1 MFFVKHVVSART
13 TGSADR
19 FLGVRLS
26 VEELDRLDRYR
37 AAIGAPS
44 RSEAVRALLRA
55 SEQPRPEREEL
66 PVGLHDQIETL
77 VEDGWAKNKDEALT
91 LALTFGLQ
99 EMSRL
104 YAERLPNLRQHARAG
119 AERRRARRSAER
131 EGRGLLER

>member
-1 MFFVKHVVSART
+1 MASART

-26 VEELDRLDRYR
+26 AEELDRLDRYR
-37 AAIGAPS
+37 AAIGSPS

-55 SEQPRPEREEL
+55 SERPATGREEL
-66 PVGLHDQIETL
+66 PVGLHEQVETL
-77 VEDGWAKNKDEALT
+77 VEDGWAKSTDEALT
-91 LALTFGLQ
+91 LALTLGLQ

-104 YAERLPNLRQHARAG
+104 YGERLPNLRQHARDG
-119 AERRRARRSAER
+119 AERRKARRSAER

>member
-1 MFFVKHVVSART
+1 VASART

-26 VEELDRLDRYR
+26 AEELDRLDRYR
-37 AAIGAPS
+37 AAVGSPS

-55 SEQPRPEREEL
+55 SEHPGTGQEEL
-66 PVGLHDQIETL
+66 PLGLHEQLETL
-77 VEDGWAKNKDEALT
+77 VEDGWAKSRDEALT
-91 LALTFGLQ
+91 LALTLGLQ

-104 YAERLPNLRQHARAG
+104 YGERLPNLRQHARAG

>member
-1 MFFVKHVVSART
+1 VASART

-26 VEELDRLDRYR
+26 AEELDRLDRYR
-37 AAIGAPS
+37 AAIGSPS

-55 SEQPRPEREEL
+55 SERPATGREEL
-66 PVGLHDQIETL
+66 PVGLHEQVETL
-77 VEDGWAKNKDEALT
+77 VEDGWAKSTDEALT
-91 LALTFGLQ
+91 LALTLGLQ

-104 YAERLPNLRQHARAG
+104 YGERLPNLRQHARDG
-119 AERRRARRSAER
+119 AERRKARRSAER